1 VVVKRHLPIV
11 YGNEFAKCFYLK
23 EAPSL
28 LMRPLSRSQLAITR
42 LTLENGLPE
51 PTARVYPEK
60 AFTISVHLTNPDF
73 RGWGT
78 WVGGKFVSVNSWI
91 AGGIGIYDLESDPIA
106 VRGSAFDSIHYNLPR
121 TTLDAFTDDSEM
133 PNVDTLV
140 CTQGTRDEVLH
151 HLTQMILPS
160 LGPSKNR
167 FPDLFFDHFV
177 LMFCGRVVNAYRSS
191 GSMPRLYQGGLAPWQ
206 KRRILELLEQHL
218 DGDLRLS
225 RLAGECG
232 LSISHFARSFKK
244 SFGVS
249 VHRYLIAQRVETAKE
264 LLLHSRKT
272 LPEIALQ
279 TGFSDQAAF
288 SRTFGAVVGKTARR
302 WQNEYGHR
310 LRLPGGTGHAPDV
323 DAADELFG
331 SQG

>member
-1 VVVKRHLPIV
+1 VIA
-11 YGNEFAKCFYLK
+11 E
-23 EAPSL
+23 
-28 LMRPLSRSQLAITR
+28 QLHVLRAEIQR
-42 LTLENGLPE
+42 LIEL
-51 PTARVYPEK
+51 R
-60 AFTISVHLTNPDF
+60 
-73 RGWGT
+73 
-78 WVGGKFVSVNSWI
+78 
-91 AGGIGIYDLESDPIA
+91 GGIGITVFIFPGVNLIDSVLELSAEIKPSCNIGA
-106 VRGSAFDSIHYNLPR
+106 GYYAIHINEGRGLFGDVDCSSGNGLTIDSIHYNLPR
-121 TTLDAFTDDSEM
+121 TTLDAFTEDSEM

-151 HLTQMILPS
+151 RLTQMILPS

-177 LMFCGRVVNAYRSS
+177 LMFCGRVVNAYSSS

-218 DGDLRLS
+218 DGDLKLS

-264 LLLHSRKT
+264 LLQHSRKT

-288 SRTFGAVVGKTARR
+288 SRTFGAVVGKTPRR
-302 WQNEYGHR
+302 WQNEYGRR
-310 LRLPGGTGHAPDV
+310 LSLPGGTRHAPDV